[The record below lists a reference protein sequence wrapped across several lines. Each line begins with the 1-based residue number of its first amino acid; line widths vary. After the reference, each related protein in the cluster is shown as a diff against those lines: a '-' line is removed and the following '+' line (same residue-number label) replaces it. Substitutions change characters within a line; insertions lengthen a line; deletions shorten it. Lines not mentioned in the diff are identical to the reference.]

1 MKIKFKCSN
10 PKSNLNKTQ
19 SIKLKISL
27 YIYSRQN
34 QANDLLRIQQSSV
47 AREHELAEDFRIK
60 ISNLKQ
66 EINQIK
72 QTYDNRLGNLNKEHQ
87 QTIEK
92 LNEKHQVEIENLRSE
107 SKHLFDIENE
117 AQKRFYSQTIE
128 ELKREH
134 NYLLSKQMT
143 QNELGQE
150 YSKEK
155 SQLEKQIKI
164 LEDQIEQIKTKSHL
178 ELIEQKNQF
187 DIKSNEYKQLENE
200 FEQYKLNFKTN
211 TNNLTELNQQV
222 K

>member
-1 MKIKFKCSN
+1 
-10 PKSNLNKTQ
+10 
-19 SIKLKISL
+19 LKIYV
-27 YIYSRQN
+27 YIHSRQN

-66 EINQIK
+66 EIDQIK
-72 QTYDNRLGNLNKEHQ
+72 QSFDNRLVNLNAKHQ

-92 LNEKHQVEIENLRSE
+92 LNEKHQLEIENLRSE

-134 NYLLSKQMT
+134 NNLLSKQMT

-155 SQLEKQIKI
+155 LQLEKQIKI
-164 LEDQIEQIKTKSHL
+164 LEDQIEQIKSKSHL

-200 FEQYKLNFKTN
+200 LEQYKLNFKTN

-222 K
+222 KQK